1 MTDRALFPVFTPN
14 AHGEGVVLG
23 KLMNVSVAEN
33 FLQLS
38 GLNNFRYIFNY
49 AAVTLGSTYISA
61 KAYERAFGAY
71 VTDNQ
76 IIDQPLMGMPGKFGY
91 IVRNVE
97 NSDKKWCVIWIERIT
112 FAPPPDSAITKAS
125 STTFVTPS
133 ITGIAQEDG
142 TGWRKKTFFPTLK
155 EAKDYL
161 KEKAGVED

>member
-14 AHGEGVVLG
+14 EHGEGVRLG
-23 KLMNVSVAEN
+23 KLMNVSVAER

-38 GLNNFRYIFNY
+38 ALNNFRHIFNY
-49 AAVTLGSTYISA
+49 AVVTLGSTYISA
-61 KAYERAFGAY
+61 KAYEKAFGAY
-71 VTDNQ
+71 VTENQ
-76 IIDQPLMGMPGKFGY
+76 IIDQPLMGVPGSFGY

-97 NSDKKWCVIWIERIT
+97 DGNKKWCVIWIERIT

-142 TGWRKKTFFPTLK
+142 TGWRKKTDFATIK
-155 EAKDYL
+155 EAKKFL
-161 KEKAGVED
+161 KTKAGVED